1 MKVSRAPAADPDLDR
16 RTWGRSIAADASG
29 TLGIGVIGYGYW
41 GPNLVRNFAEAP
53 GTSVVAV
60 CDLRPDRLQEI
71 GSRYPAVT
79 TTTDHR
85 ELLRNPAVDVI
96 VVATPVGTHFELA
109 CQALRA
115 GKHVFVEKPMAS
127 TVEECKRLIELAE
140 HHDLTLMVDH
150 TFVYTS
156 AVQRIK
162 ELVDGGQLGRLY
174 YWDSVRVN
182 LGLFQPDISVLADL
196 AVHDLAIMDYVID
209 ARPVAVAA
217 TGVAHV
223 PGRLENTAY
232 VTCFFEQD
240 LLAHFHVNWLAPVK
254 VRRTLI
260 GGDQR
265 MIVYD
270 DIEPSEKVKVYDS
283 GITLDVGDRGRYE
296 MMVGY
301 RAGDMWAPRLS
312 VTEALRVEVEHFAD
326 CVRNG
331 RRPLTDGLA
340 GLRTV
345 AILEA
350 AARSLA
356 ERGRPIELDWGDLD
370 EDPAVR
376 SRGAVPEA
384 EATA

>member
-1 MKVSRAPAADPDLDR
+1 MTISSLPPADPDLDR
-16 RTWGRSIAADASG
+16 GTWQRRIVSKPKAA
-29 TLGIGVIGYGYW
+29 LGIGVIGYGYW
-41 GPNLVRNFAEAP
+41 GPNLVRNFAEAAD
-53 GTSVVAV
+53 TRVVEV
-60 CDLRPDRLQEI
+60 CDLRADRLQEVAK
-71 GSRYPAVT
+71 RYPAVA

-85 ELLRNPAVDVI
+85 DLLRNRAVDV
-96 VVATPVGTHFELA
+96 VVIAAPVATHFELA
-109 CQALRA
+109 SQALKA

-127 TVEECKRLIELAE
+127 TVEECTRLLELAE
-140 HHDLTLMVDH
+140 RRDLTLMVDH
-150 TFVYTS
+150 TFVYTG

-174 YWDSVRVN
+174 YWDSVRIN
-182 LGLFQPDISVLADL
+182 LGLFQPDISVLTDL
-196 AVHDLAIMDYVID
+196 AVHDLAIMDYVVD

-301 RAGDMWAPRLS
+301 RTGDMWAPRLS
-312 VTEALRVEVEHFAD
+312 LTEALRVEVEHFAD
-326 CVRNG
+326 CVRHR

-345 AILEA
+345 GILQA

-356 ERGRPIELDWGDLD
+356 DRGRPIELDWEGLG
-370 EDPAVR
+370 EDPARR
-376 SRGAVPEA
+376 SQGAVA
-384 EATA
+384 ESQATA